1 MRECRMRR
9 TDALV
14 AWDDEDDLRGNL
26 RHIAD
31 HGLSP
36 DEVESV
42 LLADDAAEGTSQS
55 SGRPLVSGF
64 TFTGRWIVV
73 VYEVAAT
80 DPIVLRPVTA
90 YEPDLKDH
98 AP

>member
-1 MRECRMRR
+1 MRR

-14 AWDDEDDLRGNL
+14 AWDDEDDLGGNL
-26 RHIAD
+26 HHVVE

-42 LLADDAAEGTSQS
+42 LLANDATVGTSRS

-64 TFTGRWIVV
+64 PFTGRWIVV
-73 VYEVAAT
+73 VDEVAAT

-90 YEPDLKDH
+90 YEPDLKDQ
-98 AP
+98 AS

>member
-1 MRECRMRR
+1 MRR

-14 AWDDEDDLRGNL
+14 AWDDEDDLSGNL
-26 RHIAD
+26 HHVRE

-42 LLADDAAEGTSQS
+42 LLADDAVERTSRS
-55 SGRPLVSGF
+55 SGRPLVAGF

-73 VYEVAAT
+73 VYEVVAA
-80 DPIVLRPVTA
+80 DPVILRPVTA
-90 YEPDLKDH
+90 YEPDPKDH
-98 AP
+98 AS

>member
-1 MRECRMRR
+1 MRPS
-9 TDALV
+9 DSLV
-14 AWDDEDDLRGNL
+14 AWDDEDDPGGNL
-26 RHIAD
+26 RHIAE

-42 LLADDAAEGTSQS
+42 LLADDAAEGTSRS
-55 SGRPLVSGF
+55 SGRPLVAGF

-80 DPIVLRPVTA
+80 DPAVLRPVTA
-90 YEPDLKDH
+90 YEPDPEDE